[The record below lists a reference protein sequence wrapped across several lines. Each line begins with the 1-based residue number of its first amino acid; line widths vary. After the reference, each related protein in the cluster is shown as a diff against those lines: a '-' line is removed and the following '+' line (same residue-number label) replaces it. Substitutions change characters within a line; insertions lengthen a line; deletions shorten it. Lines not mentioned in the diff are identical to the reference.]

1 MLVNFKIAA
10 ACVISLSEIQK
21 VRPEIDDKYIEN
33 NKEEIQQM
41 LYDLGIDNHEYPA
54 EEQLVLHRN
63 RFNEIVYCLR
73 WSGMERTDNEW
84 LNSGYASNEALDKA
98 EDNKLLNDLY
108 RKKGLIEYASN

>member
-21 VRPEIDDKYIEN
+21 VRPDIDEEYIKN
-33 NKEEIQQM
+33 NRSVFNLM
-41 LYDLGIDNHEYPA
+41 LYNLGIDNREYPA
-54 EEQLVLHRN
+54 EEQLVQHRN

-84 LNSGYASNEALDKA
+84 LNSGYASPEALDKA